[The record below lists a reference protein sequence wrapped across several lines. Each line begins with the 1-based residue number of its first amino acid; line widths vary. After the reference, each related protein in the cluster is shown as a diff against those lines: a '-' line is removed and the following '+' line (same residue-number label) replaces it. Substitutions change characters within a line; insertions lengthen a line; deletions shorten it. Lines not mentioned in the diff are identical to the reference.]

1 MVAEDDRHESHA
13 AGGDRHGDPATT
25 VVDCVQLDANVDDL
39 DPRLW
44 PDVIRLLLDAGAHDA
59 WVTPIVMKKG
69 RPAVT
74 LSVLGEASSADVLRR
89 IVFAETSTLGLRE
102 TAIRKHELTRSF
114 DEVVIDGQQ
123 IAVKT
128 AYGSDGEVVNRS
140 VEWSDVV
147 AAADALGQPLDRI
160 RARAEAAA
168 WTEGTT

>member
-13 AGGDRHGDPATT
+13 AGDGRPRGPATT
-25 VVDCVQLDANVDDL
+25 IVACVQLDANVDDL

-59 WVTPIVMKKG
+59 WITPIVMKKG

-74 LSVLGEASSADVLRR
+74 LSVLGDESAADELRR

-102 TAIRKHELTRSF
+102 TAILKHELARSF
-114 DEVVIDGQQ
+114 DEVVIDGHR
-123 IAVKT
+123 IAVKIAHGT
-128 AYGSDGEVVNRS
+128 DGDIVNRS

-147 AAADALGQPLDRI
+147 AAADALGQPIDQV

-168 WTEGTT
+168 WTEEAT